1 MLGVL
6 GIIDFYRPKY
16 QNVIIVSGTYNNTL
30 EVLENNLIPHLLKPV
45 LHTHF
50 SPYSFFPQEK

>member
-6 GIIDFYRPKY
+6 GIIAFYRPKY

-45 LHTHF
+45 MGCDI
-50 SPYSFFPQEK
+50 SR